1 MPFLK
6 TIPIDELERMLLDP
20 QVPDHEIRPYL
31 MPDSSAS
38 SAFAP
43 RVRVNPSR
51 IAGVGP
57 SQGVR
62 PQSALLLN
70 ALNAADRWRRQR
82 RYRDRLPGWTGP
94 RIVSEGDSWFQYPF
108 LLDDVV
114 DQLDT
119 DFAIFSLD
127 GAGDTLA
134 DYLKQDELVSAVL
147 TEKPDAV
154 MLSGGGNDLLGG
166 GRIRHVVEPFAP
178 GRPVE
183 SYLQAAFDRR
193 LEEVLDDYQRVLS
206 GLAAAAP
213 DTPVFIHS
221 YAHAVPNSG
230 RWLGDPLASR
240 GIIDRGLQRDI
251 VRLIVDRFHAGLEAL
266 LADPVFGRRVTLV
279 DCRDAVAGDLWYD
292 ELHPKDE
299 GFAAVAARFRSA
311 MAVVGPRRSSR
322 GVIASGLPATVGA
335 GAAAREQSPAGD
347 AVLALASTF
356 DETVLCRELGRQ
368 MTLAS
373 GDGDRASTPPGVLL
387 NMPASSIDGAS
398 DALYLLGRRVLAR
411 MHREVQRLLCGNER
425 VDQEDRAALRSA
437 FDLGQGAVAASLA
450 GLLAGSGFGL
460 PAVAAAIVA
469 SILVRRFARSGWEE
483 VCLAWGEQLAPGGN
497 ARPRPAGMIAALEVE
512 EVAMATNEQHFCI
525 CMTKTNVAMGEKAA
539 VLDPTKWNP
548 QDVIRV
554 RFLEGSQALR
564 DRVKAVA
571 EEWVSNGMA
580 NLTFDWIDQG
590 DAEIRIAFVQGNG
603 SWSYLGTDCRQITD
617 QNEPTMNY
625 GWLTDQS
632 TDADVRRV
640 VLHEFGHALGLIH
653 EHQNPE
659 GGIVW
664 NEPAVIADLSG
675 PPNNWSL
682 AQIREN
688 VLKHYDPS
696 VISGSDLDPHSIMMY
711 PIPDAWTV
719 GDFSTGFNDDLSDI
733 DREVIR
739 QAYP

>member
-1 MPFLK
+1 M
-6 TIPIDELERMLLDP
+6 
-20 QVPDHEIRPYL
+20 
-31 MPDSSAS
+31 
-38 SAFAP
+38 
-43 RVRVNPSR
+43 
-51 IAGVGP
+51 
-57 SQGVR
+57 
-62 PQSALLLN
+62 
-70 ALNAADRWRRQR
+70 
-82 RYRDRLPGWTGP
+82 
-94 RIVSEGDSWFQYPF
+94 SEGDSWFQYPF

-127 GAGDTLA
+127 AAGDTLA
-134 DYLKQDELVSAVL
+134 DYRKQDELVSAVL

-183 SYLQAAFDRR
+183 SYLQAVFDRR
-193 LEEVLDDYQRVLS
+193 LAEVLDDYQRVLS
-206 GLAAAAP
+206 GVAAAAP

-221 YAHAVPNSG
+221 YAHAVPDSG
-230 RWLGDPLASR
+230 RWLGEPLASR
-240 GIIDRGLQRDI
+240 GIVDEGLQREI
-251 VRLIVDRFHAGLEAL
+251 VGLIVDRFHAALEAL

-279 DCRDAVAGDLWYD
+279 DCRDAVADDLWYD
-292 ELHPKDE
+292 ELHPKDQ

-311 MAVVGPRRSSR
+311 MAAVGPRRSSR
-322 GVIASGLPATVGA
+322 GVLASGLPATVGA
-335 GAAAREQSPAGD
+335 GASKGKRSPVGD
-347 AVLALASTF
+347 AVLALAATY
-356 DETVLCRELGRQ
+356 DEMVLCRELGRQ
-368 MTLAS
+368 MTLA
-373 GDGDRASTPPGVLL
+373 GVGRAASPPGAALD
-387 NMPASSIDGAS
+387 MPAGSIDGAS

-411 MHREVQRLLCGNER
+411 MHREVYRLLCGNDR
-425 VDQEDRAALRSA
+425 VDQDDRTALRHA
-437 FDLGQGAVAASLA
+437 FGLGQGALAASLA

-460 PAVAAAIVA
+460 PAAAATIVA
-469 SILVRRFARSGWEE
+469 SILVRRFAQSGWAEI
-483 VCLAWGEQLAPGGN
+483 CLAWGEQLAPVGD
-497 ARPRPAGMIAALEVE
+497 ARPRPAGMLRAQDVE
-512 EVAMATNEQHFCI
+512 EVAMATNEQRFCI

-580 NLTFDWIDQG
+580 NLTLDWIDQG

-603 SWSYLGTDCRQITD
+603 SWSYLGTDCRKILD
-617 QNEPTMNY
+617 QSEPTMNY

-632 TDADVRRV
+632 SEADVRRV

-675 PPNNWSL
+675 PPNNWSH
-682 AQIREN
+682 AQIHEN
-688 VLKHYDPS
+688 VLKHYDPH
-696 VISGSDLDPHSIMMY
+696 VISGSNLDPRSIMMY
-711 PIPDAWTV
+711 PIPEAWTV
-719 GDFSTGFNDDLSDI
+719 GDFSTGFNDDLSDT